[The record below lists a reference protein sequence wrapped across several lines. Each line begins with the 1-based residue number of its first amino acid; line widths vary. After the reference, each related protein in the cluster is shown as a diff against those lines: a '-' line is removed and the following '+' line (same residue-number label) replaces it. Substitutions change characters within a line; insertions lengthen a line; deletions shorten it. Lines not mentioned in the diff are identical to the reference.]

1 MQKKTYRSRPDQD
14 LRRLAEVR
22 LRHGRQRVGAGSHD
36 SATDIPATDIR
47 RTLHELHVHQIELDL
62 QNEALQVAR
71 NEAESALEKY
81 TDLYDFAPV
90 GYFSLDERGHILEA
104 NLTGAS
110 MLGVN
115 RSRLVGQ
122 RLTSFVAQAERTHFT
137 AFLERLFSRAG
148 GQLCEVTL
156 EKTGQAS
163 FCAHVHGLSGDAACN
178 ACRVA
183 VSDITAIKQ
192 VEQAKYRLEA
202 LAGANEE
209 LRLEIARRQVVEES
223 LKDSERQQLQ
233 LLAQSHIMQG
243 QLRRLTHQVMQ
254 AQEKERQRISRELH
268 DEITQTLVGITL
280 DLESLARA
288 PVDDSRTLKARI
300 IQTQR
305 AVAKAVNIVHRFA
318 RDLRPAM
325 LDDLGLMSALHAY
338 VKSFSKKTGIRVGLT
353 AFAAVE
359 KVIGPKRTALY
370 RVALEALTNVARH
383 AQATRADVSFQRV
396 PGGLLMQITDNG
408 KAFDVEGVLHAN
420 EGRRL
425 GLIGMRERM
434 EMVGGKFGIVS
445 VPGAGTTVNAQVC
458 LRTGAKE
465 RKRT

>member
-1 MQKKTYRSRPDQD
+1 MQKRPPRPRPDED
-14 LRRLAEVR
+14 LRRRAEDR
-22 LRHGRQRVGAGSHD
+22 LRKGRKRVGADGHES
-36 SATDIPATDIR
+36 ATDIR
-47 RTLHELHVHQIELDL
+47 RTFHELHVHQIELEL

-81 TDLYDFAPV
+81 TDLFDFAPV
-90 GYFSLDERGHILEA
+90 GYFSLDSRGQILEA
-104 NLTGAS
+104 NLTGAA

-122 RLTSFVAQAERTHFT
+122 RLPRFVAQAERTIFT
-137 AFLERLFSRAG
+137 AFLERLFSKPG

-156 EKTGQAS
+156 EKAGGTS
-163 FCAHVHGLSGDAACN
+163 FCAHLHGLSAGSACTG
-178 ACRVA
+178 CRVA

-192 VEQAKYRLEA
+192 VEQAKCRLEA
-202 LAGANEE
+202 MAGANEK
-209 LRLEIARRQVVEES
+209 LRLEIARRQAVEES
-223 LKDSERQQLQ
+223 LKGSERQQRH
-233 LLAQSHIMQG
+233 LLTQSHIMQG
-243 QLRRLTHQVMQ
+243 QLRRLTHRVMQ

-318 RDLRPAM
+318 RDLRPTM
-325 LDDLGLMSALHAY
+325 LDDLGLIPALHAY
-338 VKSFSKKTGIRVGLT
+338 AKSFSKKTGIRVGLT
-353 AFAAVE
+353 AFAGIENVN
-359 KVIGPKRTALY
+359 GPKRTALY
-370 RVALEALTNVARH
+370 RVALEALANIASH

-396 PGGLLMQITDNG
+396 PGGVLMQITDNG

-420 EGRRL
+420 EGKRL

-434 EMVGGKFGIVS
+434 EMVGGKFNIVS
-445 VPGAGTTVNAQVC
+445 VSGTGTTVNAQVR

-465 RKRT
+465 LTRT

>member
-1 MQKKTYRSRPDQD
+1 MQKRPPRPRPDED
-14 LRRLAEVR
+14 LRRRAEDQ
-22 LRHGRQRVGAGSHD
+22 LRQGRKRVGAGGHES
-36 SATDIPATDIR
+36 ATDIR
-47 RTLHELHVHQIELDL
+47 RTLHELHVHQIELEL

-90 GYFSLDERGHILEA
+90 GYFSLDECGRIMEA
-104 NLTGAS
+104 NLTGAA

-115 RSRLVGQ
+115 RSWLVGQ
-122 RLTSFVAQAERTHFT
+122 RLPRFVAQAERTILT
-137 AFLERLFSRAG
+137 AFLERLFSKPG

-156 EKTGQAS
+156 EKAGGTS
-163 FCAHVHGLSGDAACN
+163 FCAHLHGLSAGSACTG
-178 ACRVA
+178 CRVA

-192 VEQAKYRLEA
+192 VEQAMYRLEA
-202 LAGANEE
+202 MSVANEK
-209 LRLEIARRQVVEES
+209 LSLEIARRQIVEES
-223 LKDSERQQLQ
+223 LKGSERQQRH

-254 AQEKERQRISRELH
+254 AQEDERKRIGIELH
-268 DEITQTLVGITL
+268 DDITQTLVGINL
-280 DLESLARA
+280 DLEALAREPA
-288 PVDDSRTLKARI
+288 GDSRKLKARI
-300 IQTQR
+300 VRAQR
-305 AVAKAVNIVHRFA
+305 AVEKAVNIAHRFA

-325 LDDLGLMSALHAY
+325 LDDLGLISALHAY
-338 VKSFSKKTGIRVGLT
+338 VKSFSRKTGIRVGLT
-353 AFAAVE
+353 AFAGVE
-359 KVIGPKRTALY
+359 NVIGPKRTTLY
-370 RVALEALTNVARH
+370 RVALEALANVASH

-420 EGRRL
+420 EGKRL

-434 EMVGGKFGIVS
+434 EMVGGKFSIVS
-445 VPGAGTTVNAQVC
+445 VPGTGTTVNAQVR

-465 RKRT
+465 RTRT